1 VIAESS
7 ISPYSSGAVFNCAI
21 ISPNPEVAEA
31 CACELKRSTHIGAV
45 DCLLEYPGDEA
56 LARMVRL
63 NAMELLVL
71 DCGDLAR
78 AMEIVKL
85 VHSHDSHIEILAIC
99 QEDVK
104 VLSTLMR
111 AGVRSYVRANATVA
125 ELRETLGASIDNL
138 LTKPRSSASRGDV
151 VAFLPSKPGSGASTV
166 AAHTALAAS
175 RAEAKR
181 VLLVDLDRDAPMQ
194 AFLNCLRTEH
204 YLQEALLNSEKLD
217 GDLWSQIISRRASLD
232 ILPADA
238 DGATGEL
245 NSHTQALLAFIR
257 RAYDLTCVDLPGP
270 LDPASVEVL
279 LEARRVYLV
288 CTQELASVHIAMRK
302 ADRLKRLGLCKEIR
316 VVLNRYDPD
325 HVMNTET
332 VADLV
337 GLPVE
342 LTVPN
347 SYALARCTAEKGA
360 VLDTSTPMGKSYAKL
375 AQILLNQRIDIP
387 RRERKFLEFFSQP
400 FARREG
406 KLA

>member
-1 VIAESS
+1 VIAER
-7 ISPYSSGAVFNCAI
+7 AVSLNTRDAIFNCAI
-21 ISPNPEVAEA
+21 ISPNPEVAEG
-31 CACELKRSTHIGAV
+31 CSRELRKSAHIGAI
-45 DCLLEYPGDEA
+45 DCLTDYPTDEA
-56 LARMVRL
+56 LARMMRL
-63 NAMELLVL
+63 NAMEFLVI
-71 DCGDLAR
+71 DCGDLPR
-78 AMEIVKL
+78 ATEIVKL
-85 VHSHDSHIEILAIC
+85 VHGHSAHIEILAIC

-104 VLSTLMR
+104 ILSTLMR
-111 AGVRSYVRANATVA
+111 AGVRSYVRTDAVLA
-125 ELRETLGASIDNL
+125 ELREMLASSIENL
-138 LTKPRSSASRGDV
+138 LQKPQSSNTRGDIV
-151 VAFLPSKPGSGASTV
+151 VFLPSKPGSGASTV

-175 RAEAKR
+175 RSESKR

-194 AFLNCLRTEH
+194 AFLNCLRPEH
-204 YLQEALLNSEKLD
+204 YLQEALINAEKLD
-217 GDLWSQIISRRASLD
+217 GDMWSQIISRRGALD

-238 DGATGEL
+238 DGATGEV

-270 LDPASVEVL
+270 LDAASVEVL
-279 LEARRVYLV
+279 LEAKRVYLV

-302 ADRLKRLGLCKEIR
+302 ADRLKRLGLCKEMR

-325 HVMNTET
+325 HVMNAET

-347 SYALARCTAEKGA
+347 GYALARSTAEKGWT
-360 VLDTSTPMGKSYAKL
+360 VDPSTSMGKSYSKL
-375 AQILLNQRIDIP
+375 AQILLNHRIDIP

-406 KLA
+406 RPA